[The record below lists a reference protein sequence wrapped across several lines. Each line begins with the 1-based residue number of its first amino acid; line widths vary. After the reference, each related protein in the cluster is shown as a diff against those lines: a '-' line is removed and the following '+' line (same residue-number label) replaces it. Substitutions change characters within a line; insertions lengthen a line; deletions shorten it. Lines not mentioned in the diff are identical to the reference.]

1 MQHDKIP
8 TLTNPISNKAVFVS
22 KDIENTF
29 EREIK
34 QQHINNYKKYIKTT
48 LGKKAAK

>member
-8 TLTNPISNKAVFVS
+8 TLTNPINNKAVFVS
-22 KDIENTF
+22 KDVVNTF

-34 QQHINNYKKYIKTT
+34 QQHINNYKNYIKST
-48 LGKKAAK
+48 LGKRSAK